1 MSYNK
6 EVKNK
11 LQVNTEYFEN
21 VIACNALTNAYYAS
35 LVIEHLKPDNFK
47 QPGNKLVVGIV
58 KDFYLKRKSV
68 PTITEIKTYLKK
80 EEDVKLIKET
90 LTNYKQIDLNG
101 NLEDL
106 IQNTETFF
114 KEKTVYN
121 TVLKIVDDFTNDRAD
136 YGKFLQM
143 FETACNIK
151 LVSEIGLDLY
161 GEYQKVIDDLSSST
175 EVIPTGWGFIDSKIG
190 GGLYK
195 KGKALYLFLGPT
207 NVGKSIFLGNIA
219 ANVANSLP
227 VGETVVLISLEMSE
241 MMYARRLSSHVSKIP
256 VKELHDQTAAL
267 EIYFKDVVEEKKRR
281 LIVKEFPPKSITV
294 GGIKAYLEML
304 IKNGIKPGI
313 IIIDYLGLVKSSSG
327 DNSYEQGKAVA
338 EDLRAMSYFFE
349 CPIVS
354 AIQTN
359 REGME
364 NPSLDTVSESL
375 GVAMTADVI
384 WSLQQEEG
392 DQELG
397 IIKVGGIKNR
407 IGPKH
412 GATAMRLD
420 YATLSLS
427 EEKDYIGLANN
438 SSKDGDEMSNLE
450 RKLENITK

>member
-227 VGETVVLISLEMSE
+227 DGETAVLISLEMSE

-267 EIYFKDVVEEKKRR
+267 EIYFKDVAEQKKRR

-304 IKNGIKPGI
+304 IKNGIKPGQ
-313 IIIDYLGLVKSSSG
+313 LL
-327 DNSYEQGKAVA
+327 
-338 EDLRAMSYFFE
+338 
-349 CPIVS
+349 
-354 AIQTN
+354 
-359 REGME
+359 
-364 NPSLDTVSESL
+364 
-375 GVAMTADVI
+375 
-384 WSLQQEEG
+384 
-392 DQELG
+392 
-397 IIKVGGIKNR
+397 KNFVLCL
-407 IGPKH
+407 
-412 GATAMRLD
+412 T
-420 YATLSLS
+420 SLS
-427 EEKDYIGLANN
+427 AL
-438 SSKDGDEMSNLE
+438 
-450 RKLENITK
+450 